1 MIDVYKEMKRF
12 DCQEDYINCLE
23 EIRFKEQ
30 PYCPHCCSLEVARK
44 RENEIVGRWNC
55 YTCGSSFSVVSGTLF
70 QWSRYPLE
78 IWFNAINL
86 MLRSKNSLSSN
97 QMADLLDISQRGA
110 YRMQMKIREEFLKE
124 ESETRLNGILEADET
139 YLNIKIGKRRK
150 RGRGANKLKILG
162 VVERDGQ
169 VVVRVVDDVKG
180 ETINNFIEESIKP
193 EGSLL
198 ITDNF
203 KSYSEVHKIVDHEV
217 ITRKGKVFTNGI
229 HTNTIEGFWYQL
241 KKSLY
246 GTHNHYSES
255 KASLY
260 LAEICYKYNHRGYSK
275 EKVFY
280 SFLCHS
286 LRAYELMPRWDI
298 LPTNSSKT

>member
-1 MIDVYKEMKRF
+1 
-12 DCQEDYINCLE
+12 
-23 EIRFKEQ
+23 
-30 PYCPHCCSLEVARK
+30 
-44 RENEIVGRWNC
+44 
-55 YTCGSSFSVVSGTLF
+55 
-70 QWSRYPLE
+70 
-78 IWFNAINL
+78 
-86 MLRSKNSLSSN
+86 
-97 QMADLLDISQRGA
+97 
-110 YRMQMKIREEFLKE
+110 MQMKIREEFLKE
-124 ESETRLNGILEADET
+124 ESLTRLNGILEADET